1 MKYTEYNEEHGRNA
15 FGNQFEKQV
24 TQMTALDSLLVGEE
38 LQKEELPLTREFK
51 CVKDFLDLP
60 MNDRKETVLKK
71 LFATAVVAAKN
82 SGALTV
88 ALPDSPLAI
97 AGMVD
102 EGLNRLKIAY
112 KTSVGEMDSVDAV
125 DALIDSVAV
134 RTMTVIDKVVDK
146 GMPIVIDKVCV
157 AVAAA
162 YPPARTVV
170 PIIKAC
176 EKHIVGAARAA
187 VRKGIMT
194 LQRVAKPIVRE
205 AVTKVRSVAKKVL
218 NILNA
223 Y

>member
-1 MKYTEYNEEHGRNA
+1 MKFAEYNEENGYNA
-15 FGNQFEKQV
+15 FGNQFEKRIA
-24 TQMTALDSLLVGEE
+24 QMTALQSLLVGEE
-38 LQKEELPLTREFK
+38 LQKEELPLIREFK

-60 MNDRKETVLKK
+60 MNDKKETVLKK

-82 SGALTV
+82 SGALAV
-88 ALPDSPLAI
+88 ALPDSPMAV
-97 AGMVD
+97 ASMVD

-134 RTMTVIDKVVDK
+134 RTMTVMDKVVEK
-146 GMPIVIDKVCV
+146 GMPILIDKVCV

-176 EKHIVGAARAA
+176 ERYIAGAARVA

-194 LQRVAKPIVRE
+194 MQRVAKPIVRE
-205 AVTKVRSVAKKVL
+205 AVSRVRSVAKRVL
-218 NILNA
+218 SILNA
-223 Y
+223 